1 MTSTTKIKMPQVQ
14 VKRFNYVQ
22 SVINLL
28 PYYIAKKQKQIQDFT
43 GDQDEKN
50 ELIKEFEDLNELKKL
65 RK

>member
-1 MTSTTKIKMPQVQ
+1 MPQVQ